1 MSIKIKP
8 KFSFKLLSVLLA
20 VLMVISSFP
29 VAVGSAFAEDETNQ
43 ISMTFVVTDTAEQ
56 SVKGATVE
64 IRDNDTKNVLTT
76 STLIGRFKNTYE
88 TDENGKVTFDV
99 DEVDVYDYTV
109 TAKGMS
115 TVSGKI
121 NKTDLA
127 DPKKNDGTISV
138 SLNYLVECS
147 ICKGT
152 GEQNC
157 PKCNGT
163 GKICSTCSGK
173 GKIDQECPECNG
185 VDSENCAK
193 CLGKGTVE
201 EECPDCN
208 DESKQI
214 DCPDCNGNK
223 TVECKTC
230 YGTKEIEARDFEFKF
245 DGDVSVPY
253 KGSVENPV
261 SVQDETNT
269 NKATYSSDNADITV
283 DENGTITAGKKAK
296 VGDSAIITAIIPVD
310 KENGYKAKR
319 ATCKVTVCKSG
330 DIESLY
336 SVKYSM
342 SYIAAPVEFITA
354 KAQDDKNAQDSKDDQ
369 KISVVYYKKD
379 DESKTPVKPED
390 VGTYRAEVSADGYEN
405 KIIEEDFVITP
416 AKLTI
421 IPDEGQSKEYGE
433 VPNIKF
439 DYKVYDEEKP
449 EDKVETINFK
459 KIDDSKKPVFA
470 SKDNTYRLSYKGFK
484 GETAENDEEP
494 DHIGDNEIT
503 LGKLILDESAKA
515 NKNYVIGG
523 IEKVYITVKDI
534 PSEKDKGLITL
545 PTGYYEY
552 KNGEKTE
559 YWYNK
564 EYFDIH
570 NNVVEFKV
578 PNSEKVTY
586 KINTERNFSGKR
598 DSVSFTK
605 ECHFTGHTI
614 YVKKIYENET
624 NIFKKYSYT
633 KVTVNFGIDT
643 TAPKLNIKEGPN
655 AQKPIK
661 FVTQDESK
669 NPVKILGRLLGFG
682 NFFNTKI
689 EATVDAIDDGKF
701 ASGIAENSYGMWLG
715 TQNVKKAE
723 VEGESDKIEDNVI
736 RWFTSDKNKLSYTLT
751 NDEKKNKTK
760 LEGNVFVSVKDNAGN
775 ELKNEMVNKSNS
787 EGLENTGFM
796 IENNAPYIGSEVETQ
811 NEKGETKSEFEK
823 GKIEV
828 VHDEKVKSNGNDV
841 YSGDVTFKFTAKDD
855 DSGIFSTKITVNG
868 KNEYDDTSKAGS
880 PLYEENI
887 HINDGDNEK
896 KCTEREYEIP
906 TNGFDKAATYIIKVI
921 VADNAGNTDEFEKTI
936 HIDRQAPVVTKFEV
950 KGTGTKDSDEVP
962 QKVISTSYGFYF
974 KESADVTVSF
984 EDAGTDVDWASG
996 VAKVKIYLQ
1005 DKNGTIY
1012 QVTKNSN
1019 GNTVLT
1025 TANSSDNIT
1034 EIDFGDKISSKTT
1047 VTFTV
1052 GPDFKGQIY
1061 AMAYDAVGNC
1071 PTNSYVPSN
1080 YDKSSFVDGY
1090 QKPDGNIIES
1100 LEKHNSSYAINFNAP
1115 ETKNKDKD
1123 GTPLYSD
1130 LDNKGINLD
1139 LTVSD
1144 TYSGIKSISV
1154 EVSAPYD
1161 TDENFKHKVTVGKNA
1176 KDSGA
1181 LTYDNSGTREND
1193 WVITDT
1199 DENLATEM
1207 KNTINITNNSNDIEV
1222 KVTLVDRA
1230 SHESTKSYK
1239 LSIDKTKPEIE
1250 ITYKNNDV
1258 QNGKYYQDDRTATVT
1273 VRELNLSNP
1282 AQFNITALCDKTDIK
1297 PSEQALAELIKKTYD
1312 KKNFE
1317 KFHKEAGEDGKK
1329 TEYYEFIF
1337 EIPAKTQGDYE
1348 ITASVT
1354 DNAGNK
1360 SDYNRVDR
1368 FSVDTTTPFITV
1380 TFDNDQSRNGN
1391 YFATK
1396 RTATITVTDRYFDAT
1411 QSPVV
1416 INSTDNG
1423 DKISAPS
1430 QSGWSKQNGKY
1441 EQSCTVDFSKDGKYS
1456 FTVDTTDLSGKQA
1469 TQYTVSDF
1477 IIDNTDPTIKLY
1489 INNEEVKDGENRAYI
1504 DEVMPKVVVE
1514 DTNFSQTD
1522 TKVTIT
1528 PVVAKDKTN
1537 FGYESTLISKKA
1549 KYENGMTYV
1558 FNNFTGED
1566 GKERKYD
1573 NIYNLDV
1580 STTDKSGHTTKA
1592 QRITFSVNRYG
1603 SVYICKPNKY
1613 YAEKPVIQVEEINV
1627 NPINFKSKETYV
1639 NVISSS
1645 GKTQTL
1651 KSKDLI
1657 IQKQEA
1663 SDKNWYSYL
1672 YAIPSSCFDIDDVY
1686 SIKVSSKDNAKRV
1699 STNINDANKKDI
1711 MFTVDTTNPYF
1722 EVTNYI
1728 ENENIKADSKELEI
1742 ALMDDTSGVASY
1754 SILFDGQPIENI
1766 DTKIYENKVNF
1777 KFNVKGATA
1786 LRDAKGRQLEVRITD
1801 AAGRTNTMS
1810 ENDKSTFNVR
1820 ISSNVFV
1827 EALATMQDFYQKT
1840 TAFWC
1845 TVAGII
1851 AAIGIVIWIILAKKK
1866 KKSNENE

>member
-1 MSIKIKP
+1 MSTKNKSKI
-8 KFSFKLLSVLLA
+8 SLKLLSLFMA

-29 VAVGSAFAEDETNQ
+29 VAAGSAFAKDETNQ

-56 SVKGATVE
+56 PVNGATVE
-64 IRDNDTKNVLTT
+64 IKDNDTRKVLTT
-76 STLIGRFKNTYE
+76 STLIGRLKNTYE

-115 TVSGKI
+115 TISGKI

-147 ICKGT
+147 TCKGT
-152 GEQNC
+152 GKQNC

-163 GKICSTCSGK
+163 GKICSTCSGT
-173 GKIDQECPECNG
+173 GKIDQKCPECNG
-185 VDSENCAK
+185 VDFENCAK

-201 EECPDCN
+201 EECPDCK

-245 DGDVSVPY
+245 DGDVSVSF
-253 KGSVENPV
+253 KGSVKNPV
-261 SVQDETNT
+261 YVQDETNT
-269 NKATYSSDNADITV
+269 NKVTYSSDNADNTDITV
-283 DENGTITAGKKAK
+283 DENGTITAGEKAK
-296 VGDSAIITAIIPVD
+296 IGDWAIITAIIPVD

-319 ATCKVTVCKSG
+319 ATCKVTVGESG

-354 KAQDDKNAQDSKDDQ
+354 KAQDDKDAQDSKDDQ

-390 VGTYRAEVSADGYEN
+390 VGTYRAEVFAYGYEN

-416 AKLTI
+416 AELTI
-421 IPDEGQSKEYGE
+421 IPDEGQKKEYGV

-449 EDKVETINFK
+449 EDKVETIDFE
-459 KIDDSKKPVFA
+459 KIDDSKKPVFV
-470 SKDNTYRLSYKGFK
+470 SKDNTYGLSYDGYK
-484 GETAENDEEP
+484 GETAEKDEEP
-494 DHIGDNEIT
+494 DRIGENVIT
-503 LGKLILDESAKA
+503 LGNLILDESAKA
-515 NKNYVIGG
+515 NKNYVIKKVNPKGVTIKVE
-523 IEKVYITVKDI
+523 IEDDKSNDI
-534 PSEKDKGLITL
+534 LCL
-545 PTGYYEY
+545 PDGYKEY
-552 KNGEKTE
+552 KYKKDDEEITE
-559 YWYNK
+559 YWYNAS
-564 EYFDIH
+564 YFNTHEDKLA
-570 NNVVEFKV
+570 FK
-578 PNSEKVTY
+578 PSSDEY
-586 KINTERNFSGKR
+586 KISIGKPALYLWSN
-598 DSVSFTK
+598 D
-605 ECHFTGHTI
+605 EI
-614 YVKKIYENET
+614 
-624 NIFKKYSYT
+624 SYT
-633 KVTVNFGIDT
+633 SKQEQSYKEVTFYISRKNSLKITKKTLNFGIDT
-643 TAPKLNIKEGPN
+643 TAPKLKYVEDGK
-655 AQKPIK
+655 KPIE

-682 NFFNTKI
+682 NFFNEKI
-689 EATVDAIDDGKF
+689 TATVTAD
-701 ASGIAENSYGMWLG
+701 
-715 TQNVKKAE
+715 
-723 VEGESDKIEDNVI
+723 
-736 RWFTSDKNKLSYTLT
+736 
-751 NDEKKNKTK
+751 DEKKDISSGIDEDSYKMYLK
-760 LEGNVFVSVKDNAGN
+760 LSKDKDIKDFTADKNNLTLTLPNDSNDPDVWQGNVYVNVKDKAGN
-775 ELKNEMVNKSNS
+775 ELKDAKPIDGESDKTGVMATGGNSNITD
-787 EGLENTGFM
+787 TGFM
-796 IENNAPYIGSEVETQ
+796 IENIKPTLRQVETKDE
-811 NEKGETKSEFEK
+811 NGEIKKVS
-823 GKIEV
+823 IEV

-841 YSGDVTFKFTAKDD
+841 YSGDVTFKFTAEDYE
-855 DSGIFSTKITVNG
+855 SGLYNVDITVNG
-868 KNEYDDTSKAGS
+868 EPAAERGLVIPEGDAPNAKEAVTSKN
-880 PLYEENI
+880 YEVSTA
-887 HINDGDNEK
+887 K
-896 KCTEREYEIP
+896 FK
-906 TNGFDKAATYIIKVI
+906 KAASYKIII
-921 VADNAGNTDEFEKTI
+921 TVADNAGNVSQTYTKTI

-1100 LEKHNSSYAINFNAP
+1100 LEKHNSSYAINFKAP

-1144 TYSGIKSISV
+1144 KYSGIKSINV

-1273 VRELNLSNP
+1273 VRELNLSTP

-1317 KFHKEAGEDGKK
+1317 KFHKEAGEDGKR

-1354 DNAGNK
+1354 DNSGNK

-1430 QSGWSKQNGKY
+1430 QSGWSKQNSKY

-1528 PVVAKDKTN
+1528 PVIAKDKTN

-1580 STTDKSGHTTKA
+1580 STIDKSGHTTKA

-1603 SVYICKPNKY
+1603 SVYICKPNRY

-1627 NPINFKSKETYV
+1627 NPINFKSKETYI

-1645 GKTQTL
+1645 GKIQTL

-1663 SDKNWYSYL
+1663 SNKNWYSYL
-1672 YAIPSSCFDIDDVY
+1672 YAIPSKCFDIDDVY
-1686 SIKVSSKDNAKRV
+1686 SIKVSSKDTAKRV

-1728 ENENIKADSKELEI
+1728 ENENIKAESKELEI

-1754 SILFDGQPIENI
+1754 NISFDGQPIENVE
-1766 DTKIYENKVNF
+1766 TKVYENKVNF
-1777 KFNVKGATA
+1777 KFDVKGATA
-1786 LRDAKGRQLEVRITD
+1786 LKDAKGRQLEVKITD

-1827 EALATMQDFYQKT
+1827 EALATMQDFYEKT

-1845 TVAGII
+1845 TVAGIV
-1851 AAIGIVIWIILAKKK
+1851 AVIGVVAWIIIAKTK

>member
-1 MSIKIKP
+1 MSTKIKP
-8 KFSFKLLSVLLA
+8 KFSFKLLSLFMA

-29 VAVGSAFAEDETNQ
+29 VAAGSAFAKDETNQ

-56 SVKGATVE
+56 PVKGATVE
-64 IRDNDTKNVLTT
+64 IRDNNTKNVLTT
-76 STLIGRFKNTYE
+76 STLIDRFKNTYE

-127 DPKKNDGTISV
+127 DPKKNDGTIYV

-147 ICKGT
+147 TCKGT
-152 GEQNC
+152 GKQNC

-163 GKICSTCSGK
+163 GKICSTCSGT
-173 GKIDQECPECNG
+173 GKIDQKCPECNG
-185 VDSENCAK
+185 VDFENCAK

-201 EECPDCN
+201 EECPDCK

-245 DGDVSVPY
+245 DGDVSVSF

-261 SVQDETNT
+261 YVQDETNT
-269 NKATYSSDNADITV
+269 NKVTYSSDNADNVDITV
-283 DENGTITAGKKAK
+283 DENGTITAGKKAN
-296 VGDSAIITAIIPVD
+296 VGDWAIITAIIPVD
-310 KENGYKAKR
+310 KENGYKAKK
-319 ATCKVTVCKSG
+319 AEYTVTVVPNDEDSIENYIDKFDNLTYNGKSQEYIKAKTEG
-330 DIESLY
+330 DYIPVDLKCQYYKSEAKEENKIDIEDVKNAGDY
-336 SVKYSM
+336 SVEVSDKNHPDPVKLYFTIEKAPLIIKPDEGQGKKYGEKPNITYYFEGAVNGEIPKFVGGLTYDEYLGEFAKENEEPDKEGDNVITQGKTFDLDS
-342 SYIAAPVEFITA
+342 SDVSKNYVIKKVNPESVTIKVEIE
-354 KAQDDKNAQDSKDDQ
+354 DDKSNDILCLPDGYKEY
-369 KISVVYYKKD
+369 KYKKD
-379 DESKTPVKPED
+379 DE
-390 VGTYRAEVSADGYEN
+390 
-405 KIIEEDFVITP
+405 
-416 AKLTI
+416 
-421 IPDEGQSKEYGE
+421 
-433 VPNIKF
+433 
-439 DYKVYDEEKP
+439 
-449 EDKVETINFK
+449 
-459 KIDDSKKPVFA
+459 
-470 SKDNTYRLSYKGFK
+470 
-484 GETAENDEEP
+484 
-494 DHIGDNEIT
+494 EI
-503 LGKLILDESAKA
+503 
-515 NKNYVIGG
+515 
-523 IEKVYITVKDI
+523 
-534 PSEKDKGLITL
+534 
-545 PTGYYEY
+545 
-552 KNGEKTE
+552 TE
-559 YWYNK
+559 YWYNAS
-564 EYFDIH
+564 YFNTHKDKLA
-570 NNVVEFKV
+570 FK
-578 PNSEKVTY
+578 PCSDEY
-586 KINTERNFSGKR
+586 KISIGKPALYLWSN
-598 DSVSFTK
+598 D
-605 ECHFTGHTI
+605 EI
-614 YVKKIYENET
+614 
-624 NIFKKYSYT
+624 SYT
-633 KVTVNFGIDT
+633 SEQEQSYKEVTFYISRKNSLKITKKTLNFGIDT
-643 TAPKLNIKEGPN
+643 TAPKLKYVEDGK
-655 AQKPIK
+655 KPIK

-701 ASGIAENSYGMWLG
+701 ASGIDENSYKMWLKLSKDNIKDFKADKNNLTLTLPNDSNDPDVWQG
-715 TQNVKKAE
+715 NVYVNVK
-723 VEGESDKIEDNVI
+723 DK
-736 RWFTSDKNKLSYTLT
+736 
-751 NDEKKNKTK
+751 
-760 LEGNVFVSVKDNAGN
+760 AGN
-775 ELKNEMVNKSNS
+775 ELEEAESIDGKSDKTGVMATGGNS
-787 EGLENTGFM
+787 NITHTRFM
-796 IENNAPYIGSEVETQ
+796 IENIKPTLRQVETKDE
-811 NEKGETKSEFEK
+811 NGEIKKVS
-823 GKIEV
+823 IEV

-841 YSGDVTFKFTAKDD
+841 YSGDVTFKFTAEDYESGLYNVDIKAYTNKNPNGVGIEEIDKDYKNKHKL
-855 DSGIFSTKITVNG
+855 GIDHVQTYSESFSVNTKTIT
-868 KNEYDDTSKAGS
+868 
-880 PLYEENI
+880 
-887 HINDGDNEK
+887 DNL
-896 KCTEREYEIP
+896 
-906 TNGFDKAATYIIKVI
+906 GKAATYTIKI
-921 VADNAGNTDEFEKTI
+921 TVADNAGNVSQTYTKTI
-936 HIDRQAPVVTKFEV
+936 HIDRQAPVVTKFEITNTAG
-950 KGTGTKDSDEVP
+950 GTSDGDTAPHDVRE
-962 QKVISTSYGFYF
+962 TSYGFYF

-984 EDAGTDVDWASG
+984 EDAGTDDNWASG

-1005 DKNGTIY
+1005 DKNGEIY
-1012 QVTKNSN
+1012 RVNRDKSLTKVDS
-1019 GNTVLT
+1019 V
-1025 TANSSDNIT
+1025 SDVT
-1034 EIDFGDKISSKTT
+1034 EITLPSISNNTSF
-1047 VTFTV
+1047 TFSINQ
-1052 GPDFKGQIY
+1052 DFKGQIY
-1061 AMAYDAVGNC
+1061 AMAYDAVENY
-1071 PTNSYVPSN
+1071 PKNSEIPSD
-1080 YDKSSFVDGY
+1080 YTDDMFTKDGY
-1090 QKPDGNIIES
+1090 QKPDGDIIES

-1273 VRELNLSNP
+1273 VRELNLSTP

-1354 DNAGNK
+1354 DNSGNK

-1528 PVVAKDKTN
+1528 PVIAKDKTN

-1580 STTDKSGHTTKA
+1580 STIDKSGHTTKA

-1603 SVYICKPNKY
+1603 SVYICKPNRY

-1627 NPINFKSKETYV
+1627 NPINFKSKETYI

-1645 GKTQTL
+1645 GKIQTL

-1663 SDKNWYSYL
+1663 SNKNWYSYL
-1672 YAIPSSCFDIDDVY
+1672 YAIPSKCFDIDDVY
-1686 SIKVSSKDNAKRV
+1686 SIKISSKDTAKRL

-1728 ENENIKADSKELEI
+1728 ENENIKAESKELEI

-1754 SILFDGQPIENI
+1754 NISFDGQPIENVE
-1766 DTKIYENKVNF
+1766 TKVYENKVNF
-1777 KFNVKGATA
+1777 KFDVKGATA
-1786 LRDAKGRQLEVRITD
+1786 LKDAKGRQLEVKITD

-1845 TVAGII
+1845 TVAGIV
-1851 AAIGIVIWIILAKKK
+1851 AVIGVVAWIIIAKTK